1 MTDDDTTNP
10 PGNPPGTPPG
20 KTNGANGSNGS
31 GHGSGGASEP
41 PTAAETALLGA
52 SPPPT
57 IQDLADACVRFVER
71 AVGVRL
77 DYTLETLPLLDHY
90 LAHARDALRAKKDE
104 ADKKP
109 ATEGDDLPA
118 LSIVA
123 QAAGAYFGEV
133 ARRRHASWWRLDAEP
148 AEHRLEFHHL
158 HLVVLP
164 VTLMLD
170 VLTLDT
176 TGKGPTGL
184 SGFEL
189 DEADRGAAAAR
200 LAELPPVPLE
210 EYVSP
215 STRLEVIDIVVDA
228 VRVFHMAEG
237 IPVLALEPEDYLD
250 A

>member
-1 MTDDDTTNP
+1 MTDDDTSNP
-10 PGNPPGTPPG
+10 P
-20 KTNGANGSNGS
+20 GSNGS
-31 GHGSGGASEP
+31 SNGKAGSNGAGHAATSEA
-41 PTAAETALLGA
+41 PTPAESALLGA
-52 SPPPT
+52 EPPPA

-90 LAHARDALRAKKDE
+90 LAAARETLTEKKKAAEGQAGEDAT
-104 ADKKP
+104 P
-109 ATEGDDLPA
+109 T

-133 ARRRHASWWRLDAEP
+133 VRRRHASWWRLDADP

-170 VLTLDT
+170 VLTLDPS
-176 TGKGPTGL
+176 GKGPANF

-228 VRVFHMAEG
+228 VRAFHMAEG
-237 IPVLALEPEDYLD
+237 IPAQALEPDDYLD

>member
-1 MTDDDTTNP
+1 MTDDDETSKAR
-10 PGNPPGTPPG
+10 G
-20 KTNGANGSNGS
+20 TNGKGGSNGA
-31 GHGSGGASEP
+31 GHAATSEA
-41 PTAAETALLGA
+41 PTPAESALLA
-52 SPPPT
+52 APPPPAV
-57 IQDLADACVRFVER
+57 QDLADACVRFVER

-90 LAHARDALRAKKDE
+90 LAAARETLGEKKKAAESQAGSEQDAT
-104 ADKKP
+104 P
-109 ATEGDDLPA
+109 T

-133 ARRRHASWWRLDAEP
+133 IRRRHASWWRLDADP
-148 AEHRLEFHHL
+148 ADHRLEFHHL

-170 VLTLDT
+170 VLTLDPA
-176 TGKGPTGL
+176 GKGPASF

-237 IPVLALEPEDYLD
+237 IPVQALEPDDYLD